1 MKAGS
6 KQKLCSLTHLLTL
19 SPFSSFSGLPVFSP
33 AIFFRFTLHVSHD
46 EPMKPPYNSMPKIFR
61 ILPLIFL
68 QITGILYP
76 CLAEVDDAFIR
87 SEVHKLTDE
96 DASTRKDAIMTLAQ
110 SGDLRVEA
118 ILESYKLSEFYLWD
132 GKVVLCIETIEDEDF
147 NEFCLLSDLLT
158 GEPILDE
165 NGQQV
170 QILLENLEEIS
181 PSRAER
187 KLSNSAKFLVRLSS
201 PDPEPRMSGVK
212 KCGDPPGIIE
222 AVPQLEEMAQN
233 DPVKKIRYIAKES
246 LLLIRL
252 SRTSLEQ
259 DPDAHLEIVREL
271 GSMKSLRGLP
281 RLQEMFDELMIKVEA
296 LPDFEEGTDI
306 EDLEPADAEALG
318 IYKYA
323 IAYKYA
329 INQINNY
336 QGFVGGV
343 GNIFR
348 GLSLGSVLILMALG
362 LAITFGLMGVI
373 NMAHGELMMIGA
385 YATFEMQRLFGH
397 APDNPSDWYYV
408 AALPISFLTAAFVGY
423 LMEVLVVRHF
433 YRRPLESLLATWGI
447 GLVLIQL
454 VRIRYG
460 DNIGVNA
467 PTWARGGLEVVQD
480 LIVPYSRCFIIL
492 LCGLCVLLIYYLMNY
507 TKLGLRMRATMQN
520 RNMANSMGVNT
531 QRVDRYT
538 FAFGSGIAGV
548 AGYAWTLI
556 GGVTPDMG
564 QNNFIIDSFLVVV
577 TGGVGELIGVICAG
591 LGIGVLMKVIEPL
604 GIGSMV
610 VGAIWAKILLLI
622 IIVGFIQFKPA
633 GLFAPKGRLS
643 DV

>member
-1 MKAGS
+1 
-6 KQKLCSLTHLLTL
+6 
-19 SPFSSFSGLPVFSP
+19 
-33 AIFFRFTLHVSHD
+33 
-46 EPMKPPYNSMPKIFR
+46 MPRIFR
-61 ILPLIFL
+61 IIPLIFL
-68 QITGILYP
+68 QIIGILYP
-76 CLAEVDDAFIR
+76 CFAQVDDAFIR
-87 SEVHKLTDE
+87 SETHKLAGE
-96 DASTRKDAIMTLAQ
+96 DASTRKAAIMTLAK

-118 ILESYKLSEFYLWD
+118 ILESYKLGELYLWN
-132 GKVVLCIETIEDEDF
+132 GEVALCKETTEDEDF
-147 NEFCLLSDLLT
+147 NEFCLLSDVLT
-158 GEPILDE
+158 AEPIIGAD
-165 NGQQV
+165 GKQV
-170 QILLENLEEIS
+170 EIPLEELEEIA

-187 KLSNSAKFLVRLSS
+187 KLANSAKFLVRLSS
-201 PDPEPRMSGVK
+201 PDPEVRMSGVK
-212 KCGDPPGIIE
+212 KCGNPPGIIE
-222 AVPQLEEMAQN
+222 AVPQLEEMSQN

-246 LLLIRL
+246 LLLIRMSQT
-252 SRTSLEQ
+252 SRNQEPQ
-259 DPDAHLEIVREL
+259 VHLEIVREL
-271 GSMKSLRGLP
+271 GNMKSMRGLP
-281 RLQEMFDELMIKVEA
+281 RLQEMFDKLMVEVEA
-296 LPDFEEGTDI
+296 LPDFEEGIDI

-323 IAYKYA
+323 IAYKYV
-329 INQINNY
+329 INQINSY
-336 QGFVGGV
+336 QGFVGGI

-385 YATFEMQRLFGH
+385 YATFEVQRLFGH
-397 APDNPSDWYYV
+397 TPDNPSDWYYI
-408 AALPISFLTAAFVGY
+408 AALPVAFLAAAFVGY
-423 LMEVLVVRHF
+423 LIELLVVRHL

-447 GLVLIQL
+447 GLLLIQL

-467 PTWARGGLEVVQD
+467 PTWARGGFEVVQD

-548 AGYAWTLI
+548 AGCAWTLI

-564 QNNFIIDSFLVVV
+564 QTNFIIDSFLVVV

-591 LGIGVLMKVIEPL
+591 LGIGVLMKMIEPL

-622 IIVGFIQFKPA
+622 LIVGFIQFKPA

>member
-1 MKAGS
+1 MS
-6 KQKLCSLTHLLTL
+6 RVT
-19 SPFSSFSGLPVFSP
+19 
-33 AIFFRFTLHVSHD
+33 IFCIFTLLLISQALSVVLPSAAQSND
-46 EPMKPPYNSMPKIFR
+46 E
-61 ILPLIFL
+61 
-68 QITGILYP
+68 
-76 CLAEVDDAFIR
+76 FIR
-87 SEVHKLTDE
+87 SEIQKLAD
-96 DASTRKDAIMTLAQ
+96 DSKANRKTAVMTLGK
-110 SGDLRVEA
+110 SGDMRVEA
-118 ILESYKLSEFYLWD
+118 ILESFKLGELYLWD
-132 GKVVLCIETIEDEDF
+132 DVVVLCKETFEDDDY
-147 NEFCLLSDLLT
+147 NEFCRLADVLT
-158 GEPILDE
+158 GEPMLSA
-165 NGQQV
+165 NGKPCE
-170 QILLENLEEIS
+170 IPLEELQELA

-187 KLSNSAKFLVRLSS
+187 KLTNNAKFLVRLSS
-201 PDPEPRMSGVK
+201 PVKGIRMSGAK
-212 KCGDPPGIIE
+212 KCGDPPGIVE
-222 AVPQLEEMAQN
+222 SVSRLEEMSED

-252 SRTSLEQ
+252 NQTPLEGDSQ
-259 DPDAHLEIVREL
+259 AHLAIVREL
-271 GSMKSLRGLP
+271 GKMKSMRGLP
-281 RLQEMFDELMIKVEA
+281 RLQETF
-296 LPDFEEGTDI
+296 
-306 EDLEPADAEALG
+306 EDLVEGLELPVTVKEDARKT
-318 IYKYA
+318 YKYA
-323 IAYKYA
+323 ID
-329 INQINNY
+329 QINGY
-336 QGFVGGV
+336 QSFVGGV
-343 GNIFR
+343 GTIFR

-385 YATFEMQRLFGH
+385 YATFEMQRVFGH
-397 APDNPSDWYYV
+397 SPDNPSDMYYV
-408 AALPISFLTAAFVGY
+408 AALPVAFLTAAFVGY
-423 LMEVLVVRHF
+423 LIEISVVRHL

-447 GLVLIQL
+447 GLILIQV

-480 LIVPYSRCFIIL
+480 LIVPYSRCFIIV
-492 LCGLCVLLIYYLMNY
+492 LCGLCVLLIYYLMNH

-520 RNMANSMGVNT
+520 RNMANSVGVNT

-564 QNNFIIDSFLVVV
+564 QTNFIIDSFLVVV

-591 LGIGVLMKVIEPL
+591 LGIGVLTKVIEPTT
-604 GIGSMV
+604 IGPFV

>member
-1 MKAGS
+1 MPR
-6 KQKLCSLTHLLTL
+6 L
-19 SPFSSFSGLPVFSP
+19 FSIIALISF
-33 AIFFRFTLHVSHD
+33 
-46 EPMKPPYNSMPKIFR
+46 
-61 ILPLIFL
+61 
-68 QITGILYP
+68 QIAAMLYP
-76 CLAEVDDAFIR
+76 CFAQSDDRFLQ
-87 SEVHKLTDE
+87 SEIHKLTD
-96 DASTRKDAIMTLAQ
+96 DSSTIRKTAIMTLAK
-110 SGDLRVEA
+110 SGDPRIEA
-118 ILESYKLSEFYLWD
+118 ILESYKLGELYLWN
-132 GKVVLCIETIEDEDF
+132 GTVVRCEETVEDEEF
-147 NEFCLLSDLLT
+147 NELCLLSDVLT
-158 GEPILDE
+158 AEPILNADGKQTE
-165 NGQQV
+165 
-170 QILLENLEEIS
+170 ILLEELEEIA

-187 KLSNSAKFLVRLSS
+187 KLTNKAKFLVRLSAL
-201 PDPEPRMSGVK
+201 DTQIRMSGVK

-222 AVPQLEEMAQN
+222 AVPQLEEIARN
-233 DPVKKIRYIAKES
+233 DPVKKIRYVAKES

-252 SRTSLEQ
+252 NQNPRDQNTQ
-259 DPDAHLEIVREL
+259 AHLEIVREL
-271 GSMKSLRGLP
+271 GEIKSSRGLP
-281 RLQEMFDELMIKVEA
+281 RLQEMFDELMVQVEA
-296 LPDFEEGTDI
+296 LPDFEEETDI
-306 EDLEPADAEALG
+306 EDLELADEEALG

-323 IAYKYA
+323 ITYKYA
-329 INQINNY
+329 INQINSY
-336 QGFVGGV
+336 QGVVGGV

-397 APDNPSDWYYV
+397 TPDNPADWYYV
-408 AALPISFLTAAFVGY
+408 VALPVAFLAAAFVGY
-423 LMEVLVVRHF
+423 LIEILVVRHF

-447 GLVLIQL
+447 GLILIQL

-467 PTWARGGLEVVQD
+467 PTWARGGFEVVQD

-492 LCGLCVLLIYYLMNY
+492 ICALCVLLIYYLMNY
-507 TKLGLRMRATMQN
+507 TQLGLRMRATMQN
-520 RNMANSMGVNT
+520 RNMASSMGVNT

-538 FAFGSGIAGV
+538 FALGSGTAGI

-564 QNNFIIDSFLVVV
+564 QTNFIIDSFLVVV

-591 LGIGVLMKVIEPL
+591 LGIGVLMKMIEPL
-604 GIGSMV
+604 GIGTMA
-610 VGAIWAKILLLI
+610 VGAIWAKILILI

>member
-1 MKAGS
+1 MNPPY
-6 KQKLCSLTHLLTL
+6 
-19 SPFSSFSGLPVFSP
+19 SPMPRIYIIIPL
-33 AIFFRFTLHVSHD
+33 ILLHV
-46 EPMKPPYNSMPKIFR
+46 I
-61 ILPLIFL
+61 
-68 QITGILYP
+68 GILYP
-76 CLAEVDDAFIR
+76 CHAEVDDTFIR
-87 SEVHKLTDE
+87 SEVQKLAGD
-96 DASTRKDAIMTLAQ
+96 DAAARKGAIMTLAQ

-118 ILESYKLSEFYLWD
+118 ILESYKLSEFYLWN
-132 GKVVLCIETIEDEDF
+132 GEVVLCKETVEDEDF
-147 NEFCLLSDLLT
+147 NEFCLLSDVLT
-158 GEPILDE
+158 GEPILDSD
-165 NGQQV
+165 GKQA
-170 QILLENLEEIS
+170 QIPLEELEEIA

-187 KLSNSAKFLVRLSS
+187 KLTNSAKFLVRLSS
-201 PDPEPRMSGVK
+201 PDPEIRMSGVK
-212 KCGDPPGIIE
+212 KCGDPPGMIQ
-222 AVPQLEEMAQN
+222 AVPQLEVMAQK
-233 DPVKKIRYIAKES
+233 DPVKKIRYVAKES

-252 SRTSLEQ
+252 VRTSLEQ
-259 DPDAHLEIVREL
+259 DSDRHLEIVREL
-271 GSMKSLRGLP
+271 GEMKSLRGLP
-281 RLQEMFDELMIKVEA
+281 RLQEMFDELMVEVEA

-306 EDLEPADAEALG
+306 EDLEPADVEALG

-385 YATFEMQRLFGH
+385 YATFEVQRLFGH
-397 APDNPSDWYYV
+397 TPDNPSDWYYV
-408 AALPISFLTAAFVGY
+408 AALPVSFLAAAFVGY
-423 LMEVLVVRHF
+423 LIEISVVRHL

-447 GLVLIQL
+447 GLLLIQL

-507 TKLGLRMRATMQN
+507 TKLGLRVRATMQN
-520 RNMANSMGVNT
+520 RNMASSMGVNT

>member
-1 MKAGS
+1 MP
-6 KQKLCSLTHLLTL
+6 KLFGLTAFALILVIDVL
-19 SPFSSFSGLPVFSP
+19 SPCF
-33 AIFFRFTLHVSHD
+33 A
-46 EPMKPPYNSMPKIFR
+46 
-61 ILPLIFL
+61 
-68 QITGILYP
+68 Q
-76 CLAEVDDAFIR
+76 ADDAFIR
-87 SEVHKLTDE
+87 SEAHKFADE
-96 DASTRKDAIMTLAQ
+96 DASIRKAAIMTLAK

-118 ILESYKLSEFYLWD
+118 ILESYRLGEFYLWN
-132 GKVVLCIETIEDEDF
+132 GKMVLCQETVEDEDF
-147 NEFCLLSDLLT
+147 NEFCLLADLLT
-158 GEPILDE
+158 VEPILDA
-165 NGQQV
+165 NGKQV
-170 QILLENLEEIS
+170 QIPLEELEEIS

-187 KLSNSAKFLVRLSS
+187 KLTNSAKFLLRLSS
-201 PDPEPRMSGVK
+201 ADPEVRMSGVK

-222 AVPQLEEMAQN
+222 AVSQLEEIAHN
-233 DPVKKIRYIAKES
+233 DPVKKIRYLTNES

-259 DPDAHLEIVREL
+259 NPDAHLEIVREL
-271 GSMKSLRGLP
+271 GEIKSMRGLP
-281 RLQEMFDELMIKVEA
+281 RLQEMFDELMVKVEA

-306 EDLEPADAEALG
+306 EELDPDDEAALG

-329 INQINNY
+329 INQINSY
-336 QGFVGGV
+336 QGFVSGI

-397 APDNPSDWYYV
+397 TPDNPSDWYYIM
-408 AALPISFLTAAFVGY
+408 ALPAAFLAAAFVGY
-423 LMEVLVVRHF
+423 LIEILVVRHL

-447 GLVLIQL
+447 GLLLIQL
-454 VRIRYG
+454 VRLRYG

-492 LCGLCVLLIYYLMNY
+492 LCGLCVLLIYYLMNH
-507 TKLGLRMRATMQN
+507 TRLGLRMRATMQN

-538 FAFGSGIAGV
+538 FAFGAGIAGV
-548 AGYAWTLI
+548 AGCAWTLI

-577 TGGVGELIGVICAG
+577 TGGVGELVGVICAG

-604 GIGSMV
+604 GIGSVV

>member
-1 MKAGS
+1 MPRVTIIYLIA
-6 KQKLCSLTHLLTL
+6 LL
-19 SPFSSFSGLPVFSP
+19 
-33 AIFFRFTLHVSHD
+33 FTLHSFSLLSPSSAQSND
-46 EPMKPPYNSMPKIFR
+46 E
-61 ILPLIFL
+61 
-68 QITGILYP
+68 
-76 CLAEVDDAFIR
+76 FIR
-87 SEVHKLTDE
+87 AEIQNLADE
-96 DASTRKDAIMTLAQ
+96 SRSIRKSAVMALAK
-110 SGDLRVEA
+110 SGDMRVEA
-118 ILESYKLSEFYLWD
+118 ILESFKLAELYLWND
-132 GKVVLCIETIEDEDF
+132 VVVLCKEMLEDDDY
-147 NEFCLLSDLLT
+147 NEFCRLSDVLT
-158 GEPILDE
+158 GEPMLDASGKQYE
-165 NGQQV
+165 
-170 QILLENLEEIS
+170 IPIEELQEIA

-187 KLSNSAKFLVRLSS
+187 KLANNAKFLVRLSS
-201 PDPEPRMSGVK
+201 PDKEIRMSGAK

-222 AVPQLEEMAQN
+222 SMSQLAEMSEN

-252 SRTSLEQ
+252 NLTSLEK
-259 DPDAHLEIVREL
+259 DSGAHLAIVREL
-271 GSMKSLRGLP
+271 GKMKSMRGLP
-281 RLQEMFDELMIKVEA
+281 RLEETYDDLAQGLELPEA
-296 LPDFEEGTDI
+296 AEE
-306 EDLEPADAEALG
+306 EATKT
-318 IYKYA
+318 YKYA
-323 IAYKYA
+323 ID
-329 INQINNY
+329 QINGY
-336 QGFVGGV
+336 QSVVGGV

-385 YATFEMQRLFGH
+385 YATFEMQRVFGH
-397 APDNPSDWYYV
+397 SPDNPSDMYYV
-408 AALPISFLTAAFVGY
+408 AALPVAFLTAAFVGY
-423 LMEVLVVRHF
+423 LIEISVVRHL

-447 GLVLIQL
+447 GLILIQI

-467 PTWARGGLEVVQD
+467 PTWARGGLEVMQD
-480 LIVPYSRCFIIL
+480 LIVPYSRCFIIV
-492 LCGLCVLLIYYLMNY
+492 LCGLCVLLIYYLMNH

-520 RNMANSMGVNT
+520 RNMANSVGVNT

-548 AGYAWTLI
+548 AGCAWTLI

-564 QNNFIIDSFLVVV
+564 QTNFIIDSFLVVV

-591 LGIGVLMKVIEPL
+591 LGIGVLTKVIEPTT
-604 GIGSMV
+604 IGPFV

>member
-1 MKAGS
+1 M
-6 KQKLCSLTHLLTL
+6 SLPY
-19 SPFSSFSGLPVFSP
+19 SPMS
-33 AIFFRFTLHVSHD
+33 
-46 EPMKPPYNSMPKIFR
+46 R
-61 ILPLIFL
+61 IYIIITLIFL

-87 SEVHKLTDE
+87 SEIDKLAGE
-96 DASTRKDAIMTLAQ
+96 DSVVREAAIMKLAQ

-118 ILESYKLSEFYLWD
+118 ILEAYKLGEFYLWN
-132 GKVVLCIETIEDEDF
+132 GEVVLCKETVEDEDF

-158 GEPILDE
+158 GDPVLDTD
-165 NGQQV
+165 GKQA
-170 QILLENLEEIS
+170 QIALEELEEIA

-187 KLSNSAKFLVRLSS
+187 KLTNSAKFLVRLSS
-201 PDPEPRMSGVK
+201 PDPDIRLSGVK

-222 AVPQLEEMAQN
+222 AVPQLEEMSQN
-233 DPVKKIRYIAKES
+233 APVKKIRYVARES

-259 DPDAHLEIVREL
+259 DPYAHLEIVREL
-271 GSMKSLRGLP
+271 GEMKSLRGLS
-281 RLQEMFDELMIKVEA
+281 RLEEMFDELMLEVEA

-306 EDLEPADAEALG
+306 EDLEPGDAEALG

-397 APDNPSDWYYV
+397 TPDNPSDWYYV
-408 AALPISFLTAAFVGY
+408 AALPVSFLAAAFVGY
-423 LMEVLVVRHF
+423 LIEVSVVRHL

-507 TKLGLRMRATMQN
+507 TKLGLRVRATMQN

-564 QNNFIIDSFLVVV
+564 QNNFIIDSFLVVA
-577 TGGVGELIGVICAG
+577 TGGVGELIGVIWAG
-591 LGIGVLMKVIEPL
+591 LGIGILMKVIEPL

>member
-1 MKAGS
+1 MS
-6 KQKLCSLTHLLTL
+6 RVT
-19 SPFSSFSGLPVFSP
+19 
-33 AIFFRFTLHVSHD
+33 IFLIFTLLLISQALSVV
-46 EPMKPPYNSMPKIFR
+46 
-61 ILPLIFL
+61 LPSAA
-68 QITGILYP
+68 QSN
-76 CLAEVDDAFIR
+76 EEFIR
-87 SEVHKLTDE
+87 SEIQKLAD
-96 DASTRKDAIMTLAQ
+96 DSRAVRKTAVMALAQ
-110 SGDLRVEA
+110 SGDMRVEP
-118 ILESYKLSEFYLWD
+118 ILESFKLGELYLWND
-132 GKVVLCIETIEDEDF
+132 AVVLCKEMLEDDDY
-147 NEFCLLSDLLT
+147 NEFCRLSDVLT
-158 GEPILDE
+158 GEPMLDASGKQYE
-165 NGQQV
+165 
-170 QILLENLEEIS
+170 IPIEELQEIA

-187 KLSNSAKFLVRLSS
+187 KLTNNAKFLVRLSS
-201 PDPEPRMSGVK
+201 PDKEIRMSGAK

-222 AVPQLEEMAQN
+222 SSSQLAEMSEN

-252 SRTSLEQ
+252 NLTSLEK
-259 DPDAHLEIVREL
+259 DSGAHLAIVREL
-271 GSMKSLRGLP
+271 GKMKSMRGLP
-281 RLQEMFDELMIKVEA
+281 RLEETYDDLAQGLELPEATQEEA
-296 LPDFEEGTDI
+296 TKT
-306 EDLEPADAEALG
+306 
-318 IYKYA
+318 YKYA
-323 IAYKYA
+323 ID
-329 INQINNY
+329 QINGY
-336 QGFVGGV
+336 QSFVGGV

-385 YATFEMQRLFGH
+385 YATFEMQRVFGH
-397 APDNPSDWYYV
+397 SPDNPSDMYYL
-408 AALPISFLTAAFVGY
+408 AALPVAFLTAAFVGY
-423 LMEVLVVRHF
+423 LIEISVVRHL

-447 GLVLIQL
+447 GLILIQI

-480 LIVPYSRCFIIL
+480 LIVPYSRCFIIV
-492 LCGLCVLLIYYLMNY
+492 LCGLCVLLIYYLMNH

-520 RNMANSMGVNT
+520 RNMANSVGVNT

-564 QNNFIIDSFLVVV
+564 QTNFIIDSFLVVV

-591 LGIGVLMKVIEPL
+591 LGIGVLTKVIEPTT
-604 GIGSMV
+604 IGPFV

>member
-1 MKAGS
+1 MRSEPLNQNPMPRLFLIIALALIKIIGV
-6 KQKLCSLTHLLTL
+6 L
-19 SPFSSFSGLPVFSP
+19 SPCFAQADDL
-33 AIFFRFTLHVSHD
+33 
-46 EPMKPPYNSMPKIFR
+46 
-61 ILPLIFL
+61 FL
-68 QITGILYP
+68 
-76 CLAEVDDAFIR
+76 R
-87 SEVHKLTDE
+87 SEIRKFTDE
-96 DASTRKDAIMTLAQ
+96 DASTRKAAIMTLAQ
-110 SGDLRVEA
+110 SGDSRVEA
-118 ILESYKLSEFYLWD
+118 ILESYRLGEFFVWN
-132 GKVVLCIETIEDEDF
+132 GEVVICEETVEDEDF
-147 NEFCLLSDLLT
+147 NEFCLLSDVLT
-158 GEPILDE
+158 AESILDAD
-165 NGQQV
+165 GKQAT
-170 QILLENLEEIS
+170 IPLEELEEIS

-187 KLSNSAKFLVRLSS
+187 KLANSAKFLARLSS
-201 PDPEPRMSGVK
+201 PDPEIRMSGVK

-222 AVPQLEEMAQN
+222 AVPQLEKMAKN
-233 DPVKKIRYIAKES
+233 DPAKKIRYIAKES

-271 GSMKSLRGLP
+271 GGMKSLRGLS
-281 RLQEMFDELMIKVEA
+281 RLQEMFDELMVEVEA

-306 EDLEPADAEALG
+306 EDLDPEDEEALG

-329 INQINNY
+329 INQINSY
-336 QGFVGGV
+336 QGFVGGI

-397 APDNPSDWYYV
+397 TPDNPSDWYYV
-408 AALPISFLTAAFVGY
+408 AALPAAFLAAAFVGY
-423 LMEVLVVRHF
+423 LIEVLVVRHL

-447 GLVLIQL
+447 GLFLIQL

-480 LIVPYSRCFIIL
+480 LIVPYSRCFIIV
-492 LCGLCVLLIYYLMNY
+492 LCGLCVLLIYYLMNH

-548 AGYAWTLI
+548 AGCAWTLI

-564 QNNFIIDSFLVVV
+564 QTNFIIDSFLVVV

-604 GIGSMV
+604 GIGSVV

>member
-1 MKAGS
+1 
-6 KQKLCSLTHLLTL
+6 
-19 SPFSSFSGLPVFSP
+19 
-33 AIFFRFTLHVSHD
+33 
-46 EPMKPPYNSMPKIFR
+46 MPKPFR
-61 ILPLIFL
+61 IIVFALIKIIGFL
-68 QITGILYP
+68 SLCAAQ
-76 CLAEVDDAFIR
+76 VDDAFIR
-87 SEVHKLTDE
+87 SEIRKFSDE
-96 DASTRKDAIMTLAQ
+96 DVTNRKAAIMTLAK
-110 SGDLRVEA
+110 SGDLRVEP
-118 ILESYKLSEFYLWD
+118 ILESYKLGEFYLWN
-132 GKVVLCIETIEDEDF
+132 GKIVLCKETVEGEDF
-147 NEFCLLSDLLT
+147 NEFCLLSDVLT
-158 GEPILDE
+158 AEPILGADGE
-165 NGQQV
+165 QT
-170 QILLENLEEIS
+170 QIPLEELEEIS

-187 KLSNSAKFLVRLSS
+187 KLANSAKFLVRLSS
-201 PDPEPRMSGVK
+201 PEPEVRMSGAK

-222 AVPQLEEMAQN
+222 AVSQLEEMAQN
-233 DPVKKIRYIAKES
+233 DPVKKIRYIARES

-252 SRTSLEQ
+252 RRTSLEQ

-271 GSMKSLRGLP
+271 GEIKSLRGLP
-281 RLQEMFDELMIKVEA
+281 RLQEMFDKLMVKVEA

-306 EDLEPADAEALG
+306 EDLEPADEKALG

-329 INQINNY
+329 MNQINSY
-336 QGFVGGV
+336 QGLVDGV

-397 APDNPSDWYYV
+397 TPDNSSDWYYV
-408 AALPISFLTAAFVGY
+408 AALPAAFVAAACVGY
-423 LMEVLVVRHF
+423 LIEVLVVRHL

-447 GLVLIQL
+447 GLFLIQE

-492 LCGLCVLLIYYLMNY
+492 LCGLCVLLIYYLMNH
-507 TKLGLRMRATMQN
+507 TKVGLRMRATMQN
-520 RNMANSMGVNT
+520 RNMAKSMGVNT

-548 AGYAWTLI
+548 AGCAWTLI

-564 QNNFIIDSFLVVV
+564 QTNFIIDSFLVVV

-604 GIGSMV
+604 GIGSVV

>member
-1 MKAGS
+1 
-6 KQKLCSLTHLLTL
+6 
-19 SPFSSFSGLPVFSP
+19 
-33 AIFFRFTLHVSHD
+33 
-46 EPMKPPYNSMPKIFR
+46 MPRIFR
-61 ILPLIFL
+61 IIPLIFL
-68 QITGILYP
+68 QIIGILYP
-76 CLAEVDDAFIR
+76 CFAQVDDAFIR
-87 SEVHKLTDE
+87 SETHKLAGE
-96 DASTRKDAIMTLAQ
+96 DASTRKAAIMTLAK

-118 ILESYKLSEFYLWD
+118 ILESYKLGELYLWN
-132 GKVVLCIETIEDEDF
+132 GEVALCKETTEDEDF
-147 NEFCLLSDLLT
+147 NEFCLLSDVLT
-158 GEPILDE
+158 AEPIIGAD
-165 NGQQV
+165 GKQV
-170 QILLENLEEIS
+170 EIPLEELEEIA

-187 KLSNSAKFLVRLSS
+187 KLANSAKFLVRLSS
-201 PDPEPRMSGVK
+201 PDPEVRMSGVK
-212 KCGDPPGIIE
+212 KCGNPPGIIE
-222 AVPQLEEMAQN
+222 AVPQLEEMSQN

-246 LLLIRL
+246 LLLIRMSQT
-252 SRTSLEQ
+252 SRNQEPQ
-259 DPDAHLEIVREL
+259 VHLEIVREL
-271 GSMKSLRGLP
+271 GNMKSMRGLP
-281 RLQEMFDELMIKVEA
+281 RLQEMFDKLMVEVEA
-296 LPDFEEGTDI
+296 LPDFEEGIDI

-323 IAYKYA
+323 IAYKYV
-329 INQINNY
+329 INQINSY
-336 QGFVGGV
+336 QGFVGGI

-385 YATFEMQRLFGH
+385 YATFEVQRLIGH
-397 APDNPSDWYYV
+397 TPDNPSDWYYI
-408 AALPISFLTAAFVGY
+408 AALPVAFLAAAFVGY
-423 LMEVLVVRHF
+423 LIELLVVRHL

-447 GLVLIQL
+447 GLLLIQL

-467 PTWARGGLEVVQD
+467 PTWARGGFEVVQD

-548 AGYAWTLI
+548 AGCAWTLI

-564 QNNFIIDSFLVVV
+564 QTNFIIDSFLVVV

-591 LGIGVLMKVIEPL
+591 LGIGVLMKMIEPL

-622 IIVGFIQFKPA
+622 LIVGFIQFKPA

>member
-1 MKAGS
+1 
-6 KQKLCSLTHLLTL
+6 
-19 SPFSSFSGLPVFSP
+19 
-33 AIFFRFTLHVSHD
+33 
-46 EPMKPPYNSMPKIFR
+46 MPRIFR
-61 ILPLIFL
+61 IIALIFL
-68 QITGILYP
+68 QIIGILYP
-76 CLAEVDDAFIR
+76 CFAQVDDAFIR
-87 SEVHKLTDE
+87 FEAHKLAGE
-96 DASTRKDAIMTLAQ
+96 DASTRKAAIMTLAK

-118 ILESYKLSEFYLWD
+118 ILESYKLGELYLWN
-132 GKVVLCIETIEDEDF
+132 GEVALCKETTEDEDF
-147 NEFCLLSDLLT
+147 NEFCLLSDVLT
-158 GEPILDE
+158 AEPIIGAD
-165 NGQQV
+165 GKQV
-170 QILLENLEEIS
+170 EIPLEELEEIT
-181 PSRAER
+181 PSRTER
-187 KLSNSAKFLVRLSS
+187 KLANSAKFLVRLSS
-201 PDPEPRMSGVK
+201 PDPEVRMSGVK

-222 AVPQLEEMAQN
+222 AVPQLEAISQN

-246 LLLIRL
+246 LLLIRM
-252 SRTSLEQ
+252 SRTSRNQEPQ
-259 DPDAHLEIVREL
+259 VHLEIVREL
-271 GSMKSLRGLP
+271 GNMKSMRGLP
-281 RLQEMFDELMIKVEA
+281 RLQEMFDKLMVEVEA
-296 LPDFEEGTDI
+296 LPDFEEGIDI

-329 INQINNY
+329 INQINSY
-336 QGFVGGV
+336 QGFVGGI

-385 YATFEMQRLFGH
+385 YATFEMQRLIGH
-397 APDNPSDWYYV
+397 SPDNPSDWYYI
-408 AALPISFLTAAFVGY
+408 AALPVAFLAAAFVGY
-423 LMEVLVVRHF
+423 LIELLVVRHL

-447 GLVLIQL
+447 GLLLIQL

-467 PTWARGGLEVVQD
+467 PTWARGGFEVVQD

-548 AGYAWTLI
+548 AGCAWTLI

-564 QNNFIIDSFLVVV
+564 QTNFIIDSFLVVV

-591 LGIGVLMKVIEPL
+591 LGIGVLMKMIEPL

-622 IIVGFIQFKPA
+622 LIVGFIQFKPA

>member
-1 MKAGS
+1 
-6 KQKLCSLTHLLTL
+6 
-19 SPFSSFSGLPVFSP
+19 
-33 AIFFRFTLHVSHD
+33 
-46 EPMKPPYNSMPKIFR
+46 MPRIFR
-61 ILPLIFL
+61 IIALIFL
-68 QITGILYP
+68 QIIGILYP
-76 CLAEVDDAFIR
+76 CFAQVDDAFIR
-87 SEVHKLTDE
+87 FEAHKLAGE
-96 DASTRKDAIMTLAQ
+96 DASTRKAAIMTLAK

-118 ILESYKLSEFYLWD
+118 ILESYKLGELYLWN
-132 GKVVLCIETIEDEDF
+132 GEVALCKETTEDEDF
-147 NEFCLLSDLLT
+147 NEFCLLSDVLT
-158 GEPILDE
+158 AEPIIGAD
-165 NGQQV
+165 GKQV
-170 QILLENLEEIS
+170 EIPLEELEEIA
-181 PSRAER
+181 PSRTER
-187 KLSNSAKFLVRLSS
+187 KLANSAKFLVRLSS
-201 PDPEPRMSGVK
+201 PDPEVRMSGVK

-222 AVPQLEEMAQN
+222 AVPQLEAISQN

-246 LLLIRL
+246 LLLIRM
-252 SRTSLEQ
+252 SRTSRNQEPQ
-259 DPDAHLEIVREL
+259 VHLEIVREL
-271 GSMKSLRGLP
+271 GNMKSMRGLP
-281 RLQEMFDELMIKVEA
+281 RLQEMFDKLMVEVEA
-296 LPDFEEGTDI
+296 LPDFEEGIDI

-329 INQINNY
+329 INQINSY
-336 QGFVGGV
+336 QGFVGGI

-385 YATFEMQRLFGH
+385 YATFEMQRLIGH
-397 APDNPSDWYYV
+397 SPDNPSDWYYI
-408 AALPISFLTAAFVGY
+408 AALPVAFLAAAFVGY
-423 LMEVLVVRHF
+423 LIELLVVRHL

-447 GLVLIQL
+447 GLLLIQL

-467 PTWARGGLEVVQD
+467 PTWARGGFEVVQD

-531 QRVDRYT
+531 QRVDRHT

-548 AGYAWTLI
+548 AGCAWTLI

-564 QNNFIIDSFLVVV
+564 QTNFIIDSFLVVV

-591 LGIGVLMKVIEPL
+591 LGIGVLMKMIEPL

-622 IIVGFIQFKPA
+622 LIVGFIQFKPA

>member
-1 MKAGS
+1 MPRLFRIIALALIKIIGV
-6 KQKLCSLTHLLTL
+6 L
-19 SPFSSFSGLPVFSP
+19 SPCFAQADDL
-33 AIFFRFTLHVSHD
+33 
-46 EPMKPPYNSMPKIFR
+46 
-61 ILPLIFL
+61 FL
-68 QITGILYP
+68 
-76 CLAEVDDAFIR
+76 R
-87 SEVHKLTDE
+87 SEIRKFTDE
-96 DASTRKDAIMTLAQ
+96 DASTRKAAIMTLAQ
-110 SGDLRVEA
+110 SGDSRVEA
-118 ILESYKLSEFYLWD
+118 ILESYRLGEFFVWN
-132 GKVVLCIETIEDEDF
+132 GEVVICEETVEDEDF
-147 NEFCLLSDLLT
+147 NEFCLLSDVLT
-158 GEPILDE
+158 AESILDAD
-165 NGQQV
+165 GKQAT
-170 QILLENLEEIS
+170 IPLEELEDIS

-187 KLSNSAKFLVRLSS
+187 KLANSAKFLVRLSA
-201 PDPEPRMSGVK
+201 PDPEIRMSGVK

-222 AVPQLEEMAQN
+222 AVPQLEKMAKN
-233 DPVKKIRYIAKES
+233 DPAKKIRYIAKES

-271 GSMKSLRGLP
+271 GGMKSLRGLP
-281 RLQEMFDELMIKVEA
+281 RLQEMFDELMVKVEA

-306 EDLEPADAEALG
+306 EDLDPEDEEALG

-329 INQINNY
+329 INQINSY
-336 QGFVGGV
+336 QGFVGGI

-397 APDNPSDWYYV
+397 TPDNPSDWYYV
-408 AALPISFLTAAFVGY
+408 AALPAAFLAAAFVGY
-423 LMEVLVVRHF
+423 LIEVLVVRHL

-447 GLVLIQL
+447 GLFLIQL

-480 LIVPYSRCFIIL
+480 LIVPYSRCFIIV
-492 LCGLCVLLIYYLMNY
+492 LCGLCVLLIYYLMNH

-548 AGYAWTLI
+548 AGCAWTLI

-564 QNNFIIDSFLVVV
+564 QTNFIIDSFLVVV

-604 GIGSMV
+604 GIGSVV

>member
-1 MKAGS
+1 MN
-6 KQKLCSLTHLLTL
+6 
-19 SPFSSFSGLPVFSP
+19 
-33 AIFFRFTLHVSHD
+33 
-46 EPMKPPYNSMPKIFR
+46 PPYSPMSKIFR
-61 ILPLIFL
+61 IIPLIFL
-68 QITGILYP
+68 QIIGILYP
-76 CLAEVDDAFIR
+76 CFAQVDDAFIR
-87 SEVHKLTDE
+87 SEIDKLAGE
-96 DASTRKDAIMTLAQ
+96 DAMVRKAAIMTLAQ

-118 ILESYKLSEFYLWD
+118 VLESYKLGEFYLWN
-132 GKVVLCIETIEDEDF
+132 GEVVLCKETVEDEDF

-158 GEPILDE
+158 GEPVLDTD
-165 NGQQV
+165 GKQA
-170 QILLENLEEIS
+170 QIPLEDLEDIA

-187 KLSNSAKFLVRLSS
+187 KLTNNAKFLVRLSS
-201 PDPEPRMSGVK
+201 PDPEIRMSGVK

-222 AVPQLEEMAQN
+222 AVPQLEEMSQN
-233 DPVKKIRYIAKES
+233 DPVKKIRYIARES

-259 DPDAHLEIVREL
+259 NPDAHLEIVREL
-271 GSMKSLRGLP
+271 GEMKSLRGLS
-281 RLQEMFDELMIKVEA
+281 RLQEMFDELMVEVEA

-323 IAYKYA
+323 IAYQYA

-336 QGFVGGV
+336 QGFVGGI

-408 AALPISFLTAAFVGY
+408 AALPVSFLAAALVGY
-423 LMEVLVVRHF
+423 LMEVSVVRHL

-447 GLVLIQL
+447 GLILIQL

-467 PTWARGGLEVVQD
+467 PTWARGGLEVMQD

-492 LCGLCVLLIYYLMNY
+492 LCGLCVLLIYCLMNY

-548 AGYAWTLI
+548 AGCAWTLI

>member
-1 MKAGS
+1 
-6 KQKLCSLTHLLTL
+6 
-19 SPFSSFSGLPVFSP
+19 
-33 AIFFRFTLHVSHD
+33 
-46 EPMKPPYNSMPKIFR
+46 MPRIFR
-61 ILPLIFL
+61 IIALIFL
-68 QITGILYP
+68 QIIGILYP
-76 CLAEVDDAFIR
+76 CFAQVDDAFIR
-87 SEVHKLTDE
+87 FEAHKLAGE
-96 DASTRKDAIMTLAQ
+96 DASTRKAAIMTLAK

-118 ILESYKLSEFYLWD
+118 ILESYKLGELYLWN
-132 GKVVLCIETIEDEDF
+132 GEVALCKETTEDEDF
-147 NEFCLLSDLLT
+147 NEFCLLSDVLT
-158 GEPILDE
+158 AEPIIGAD
-165 NGQQV
+165 GKQV
-170 QILLENLEEIS
+170 EIPLEELEEIA
-181 PSRAER
+181 PSRTER
-187 KLSNSAKFLVRLSS
+187 KLANSAKFLVRLSS
-201 PDPEPRMSGVK
+201 PDPEVRMSGVK

-222 AVPQLEEMAQN
+222 AVPQLEAISQN

-246 LLLIRL
+246 LLLIRM
-252 SRTSLEQ
+252 SRTSRNQEPQ
-259 DPDAHLEIVREL
+259 VHLEIVREL
-271 GSMKSLRGLP
+271 GNMKSMRGLP
-281 RLQEMFDELMIKVEA
+281 RLQEMFDKLMVEVEA
-296 LPDFEEGTDI
+296 LPDFEEGIDI

-329 INQINNY
+329 INQINSY
-336 QGFVGGV
+336 QGFVGGI

-385 YATFEMQRLFGH
+385 YATFEMQRLIGH
-397 APDNPSDWYYV
+397 SPDNPSDWYYI
-408 AALPISFLTAAFVGY
+408 AALPVAFLAAAFVGY
-423 LMEVLVVRHF
+423 LIELLVVRHL

-447 GLVLIQL
+447 GLLLIQL

-467 PTWARGGLEVVQD
+467 PTWARGGFEVVQD

-548 AGYAWTLI
+548 AGCAWTLI

-564 QNNFIIDSFLVVV
+564 QTNFIIDSFLVVV

-591 LGIGVLMKVIEPL
+591 LGIGVLMKMIEPL

-622 IIVGFIQFKPA
+622 LIVGFIQFKPA

>member
-1 MKAGS
+1 MSRATAFGIITLLFLS
-6 KQKLCSLTHLLTL
+6 QAFSLVFPSAVQSNDEFIHSEIQKLANDSK
-19 SPFSSFSGLPVFSP
+19 
-33 AIFFRFTLHVSHD
+33 AI
-46 EPMKPPYNSMPKIFR
+46 
-61 ILPLIFL
+61 
-68 QITGILYP
+68 
-76 CLAEVDDAFIR
+76 
-87 SEVHKLTDE
+87 
-96 DASTRKDAIMTLAQ
+96 RKAAVMTLAK
-110 SGDLRVEA
+110 SGDMRVET
-118 ILESYKLSEFYLWD
+118 ILESYKLGELYLWNE
-132 GKVVLCIETIEDEDF
+132 VVVSCKEMIEDDDY
-147 NEFCLLSDLLT
+147 NEFCRLANVLT
-158 GEPILDE
+158 GEPMLDA
-165 NGQQV
+165 NGKQYE
-170 QILLENLEEIS
+170 IPLEELQELA

-187 KLSNSAKFLVRLSS
+187 KLANSAKFLVRLSS
-201 PDPEPRMSGVK
+201 PDKEIRMSGAK

-222 AVPQLEEMAQN
+222 SVSQLEEMSEN
-233 DPVKKIRYIAKES
+233 DPVKKIQYIAKES

-252 SRTSLEQ
+252 NRTSLER
-259 DPDAHLEIVREL
+259 DPQANLAIVREL
-271 GSMKSLRGLP
+271 GKMKSMRGLP
-281 RLQEMFDELMIKVEA
+281 RLQESFDNPVKGLEIPVTVNEEA
-296 LPDFEEGTDI
+296 RKT
-306 EDLEPADAEALG
+306 
-318 IYKYA
+318 YKFA
-323 IAYKYA
+323 ID
-329 INQINNY
+329 QINGY
-336 QGFVGGV
+336 QSFVGGI

-397 APDNPSDWYYV
+397 SPDNPSDLYYV
-408 AALPISFLTAAFVGY
+408 AALPVAFLTAAFVGY
-423 LMEVLVVRHF
+423 LIEILVVRHL
-433 YRRPLESLLATWGI
+433 YQRPLESLLATWGI

-480 LIVPYSRCFIIL
+480 LIMPYSRCFIIV
-492 LCGLCVLLIYYLMNY
+492 LCGLCVLLIYYLMNH
-507 TKLGLRMRATMQN
+507 TRIGLRMRATMQN
-520 RNMANSMGVNT
+520 RNMANSVGVNT

-564 QNNFIIDSFLVVV
+564 QTNFIIDSFLVVV

-591 LGIGVLMKVIEPL
+591 LGIGVLTKIIEPTT
-604 GIGSMV
+604 IGPFV
-610 VGAIWAKILLLI
+610 VGAIWAKIMLLI

>member
-1 MKAGS
+1 MS
-6 KQKLCSLTHLLTL
+6 RVT
-19 SPFSSFSGLPVFSP
+19 
-33 AIFFRFTLHVSHD
+33 IFCIFTLLLISQVLSVV
-46 EPMKPPYNSMPKIFR
+46 
-61 ILPLIFL
+61 LPSAA
-68 QITGILYP
+68 QSN
-76 CLAEVDDAFIR
+76 EEFIR
-87 SEVHKLTDE
+87 SEIQKLAD
-96 DASTRKDAIMTLAQ
+96 DSRAVRKTAVMALAQ
-110 SGDLRVEA
+110 SGDMRVEP
-118 ILESYKLSEFYLWD
+118 ILESFKLGELYLWND
-132 GKVVLCIETIEDEDF
+132 AVVLCKEMLEDDDY
-147 NEFCLLSDLLT
+147 NEFCRLSDVLT
-158 GEPILDE
+158 GEPMLDASGKQYE
-165 NGQQV
+165 IPN
-170 QILLENLEEIS
+170 EELQEIA

-187 KLSNSAKFLVRLSS
+187 KLTNNAKFLVRLSS
-201 PDPEPRMSGVK
+201 PDKEIRMSGAK

-222 AVPQLEEMAQN
+222 SISQLAEMSEN

-252 SRTSLEQ
+252 NLTSLEN
-259 DPDAHLEIVREL
+259 DSGAHLAIVSEL
-271 GSMKSLRGLP
+271 GKMKSMRGLP
-281 RLQEMFDELMIKVEA
+281 RLEQTYDDLAQGLELPEA
-296 LPDFEEGTDI
+296 AEE
-306 EDLEPADAEALG
+306 EAAKT
-318 IYKYA
+318 YKYA
-323 IAYKYA
+323 ID
-329 INQINNY
+329 QINGY
-336 QGFVGGV
+336 QNFVGGV

-385 YATFEMQRLFGH
+385 YATFEMQRVFGH
-397 APDNPSDWYYV
+397 SPDNPSDMYYV
-408 AALPISFLTAAFVGY
+408 AALPVAFLTAAFVGY
-423 LMEVLVVRHF
+423 LIEISVVRHL

-447 GLVLIQL
+447 GLILIQI

-480 LIVPYSRCFIIL
+480 LIVPYSRCFIIV
-492 LCGLCVLLIYYLMNY
+492 LCGLCVLLIYYLMNH

-520 RNMANSMGVNT
+520 RNMANSVGVNT

-564 QNNFIIDSFLVVV
+564 QTNFIIDSFLVVV

-591 LGIGVLMKVIEPL
+591 LGIGVLTKVIEPTT
-604 GIGSMV
+604 IGPFV

>member
-1 MKAGS
+1 MPRVTIIYLIA
-6 KQKLCSLTHLLTL
+6 LL
-19 SPFSSFSGLPVFSP
+19 
-33 AIFFRFTLHVSHD
+33 FTLHSLSLLSPSSAQSNG
-46 EPMKPPYNSMPKIFR
+46 E
-61 ILPLIFL
+61 
-68 QITGILYP
+68 
-76 CLAEVDDAFIR
+76 FIR
-87 SEVHKLTDE
+87 AEIQNLADE
-96 DASTRKDAIMTLAQ
+96 SRSIRKSAVMALAK
-110 SGDLRVEA
+110 SGDMRVEA
-118 ILESYKLSEFYLWD
+118 ILESFKLGELYLWND
-132 GKVVLCIETIEDEDF
+132 VVVLCKETFEDDDY
-147 NEFCLLSDLLT
+147 NEFCRLADVLT
-158 GEPILDE
+158 GEPMLDASGKQYE
-165 NGQQV
+165 
-170 QILLENLEEIS
+170 IPIEELQEIA

-187 KLSNSAKFLVRLSS
+187 KLTNSAKFLVRLSS
-201 PDPEPRMSGVK
+201 PDKEIRMSGAK

-222 AVPQLEEMAQN
+222 SISQLKEMSEN
-233 DPVKKIRYIAKES
+233 DPVNKIRYLAKES

-252 SRTSLEQ
+252 NLTSLEK
-259 DPDAHLEIVREL
+259 DSGAHLAIVREL
-271 GSMKSLRGLP
+271 GKMKSMRGLP
-281 RLQEMFDELMIKVEA
+281 RLEETYDDLAQGLELPEA
-296 LPDFEEGTDI
+296 AEE
-306 EDLEPADAEALG
+306 EATKT
-318 IYKYA
+318 YKYA
-323 IAYKYA
+323 ID
-329 INQINNY
+329 QINGY
-336 QGFVGGV
+336 QSVVGGV

-385 YATFEMQRLFGH
+385 YATFEMQRVFGH
-397 APDNPSDWYYV
+397 SPDNPSDMYYV
-408 AALPISFLTAAFVGY
+408 AALPVAFLAAAFVGY
-423 LMEVLVVRHF
+423 LIEISVVRHL

-447 GLVLIQL
+447 GLILIQI

-467 PTWARGGLEVVQD
+467 PTWARGGLEVMQD
-480 LIVPYSRCFIIL
+480 LIVPYSRCFIIV
-492 LCGLCVLLIYYLMNY
+492 LCGLCVLLIYYLMNH

-520 RNMANSMGVNT
+520 RNMANSVGVNT

-564 QNNFIIDSFLVVV
+564 QTNFIIDSFLVVV

-591 LGIGVLMKVIEPL
+591 MGIGVLTKVIEPTT
-604 GIGSMV
+604 IGPFV

>member
-1 MKAGS
+1 M
-6 KQKLCSLTHLLTL
+6 LRL
-19 SPFSSFSGLPVFSP
+19 
-33 AIFFRFTLHVSHD
+33 
-46 EPMKPPYNSMPKIFR
+46 FR
-61 ILPLIFL
+61 IIAFALIKIVGVL
-68 QITGILYP
+68 SLCAAQ
-76 CLAEVDDAFIR
+76 VDDTFIR
-87 SEVHKLTDE
+87 SEIRKFADE
-96 DASTRKDAIMTLAQ
+96 DVTTRKAAIMTLAK
-110 SGDLRVEA
+110 SGDLRVEP
-118 ILESYKLSEFYLWD
+118 ILESYRLGEFYLWN
-132 GKVVLCIETIEDEDF
+132 GKMVLCKETAEDEDF
-147 NEFCLLSDLLT
+147 NEFCLLSDVLT
-158 GEPILDE
+158 AEPILGADGE
-165 NGQQV
+165 QM
-170 QILLENLEEIS
+170 QIPLEELEEIS

-187 KLSNSAKFLVRLSS
+187 KLANSAKFLVRLSS
-201 PDPEPRMSGVK
+201 PVPEIRMSGAK

-222 AVPQLEEMAQN
+222 AVSQLEEMAQN
-233 DPVKKIRYIAKES
+233 DPVKKIRYIANES

-259 DPDAHLEIVREL
+259 DPDAHLDIVHEL
-271 GSMKSLRGLP
+271 GEIKSLRGLP
-281 RLQEMFDELMIKVEA
+281 RLQEMFDKLMVKVEA

-306 EDLEPADAEALG
+306 ENLEPADEKALG

-329 INQINNY
+329 MNQINSY
-336 QGFVGGV
+336 QGLVGGV

-397 APDNPSDWYYV
+397 TPDNPSDWYYV
-408 AALPISFLTAAFVGY
+408 VALPAAFLAAAFVGY
-423 LMEVLVVRHF
+423 LIEVLVVRHL

-447 GLVLIQL
+447 GLLLIQL

-480 LIVPYSRCFIIL
+480 LIVPYSRCFIIV
-492 LCGLCVLLIYYLMNY
+492 LCGLCVLLIYYLMNH

-548 AGYAWTLI
+548 AGCAWTLI

-564 QNNFIIDSFLVVV
+564 QTNFIIDSFLVVV

-604 GIGSMV
+604 GIGSVV
-610 VGAIWAKILLLI
+610 VGAIWAKILLLV